1 MVKFTAIAS
10 LATMAATVV
19 SQQVDCILNGNVVAT
34 VDLDTG
40 LCPYPIDPSLPVKA
54 DITNLQDYDV
64 DFYYLLDEGAK
75 YFNDIAA
82 AGRTIF
88 FPANTALNNPNA
100 ISGLFH
106 VHDQR
111 VPDQNSTEAIKKR
124 LFKDS
129 YKVKRDDV
137 QDVVNY
143 LKTLD
148 GTPVDTQNT
157 YVVRL
162 ANETSSSANNEGT
175 ATVTEQS
182 TTIITITSCSED
194 KCHETTVPATQGPTT
209 TTVNGETTVY
219 TTWCPVETE
228 TVVSTTVITVTSCS
242 EDKCHETT
250 VPATQGPTTTT
261 VNGEETVYTTWC
273 PVETET
279 VASTSYVTVTSC
291 NEECHETSIP
301 VTQGPTTATVSG
313 SVVTYTTW
321 CPVVTPS
328 GTPATP
334 ATPTTPATNAPG
346 TNTPATPATPATNAP
361 ATTAPATTAPVV
373 STPTTVAAV
382 STPGAP
388 PASVPTVSV
397 GAAGKVGVSFA
408 LIAIPLLNFL

>member
-209 TTVNGETTVY
+209 TTVNGE
-219 TTWCPVETE
+219 
-228 TVVSTTVITVTSCS
+228 
-242 EDKCHETT
+242 
-250 VPATQGPTTTT
+250 
-261 VNGEETVYTTWC
+261 ETVYTTWC